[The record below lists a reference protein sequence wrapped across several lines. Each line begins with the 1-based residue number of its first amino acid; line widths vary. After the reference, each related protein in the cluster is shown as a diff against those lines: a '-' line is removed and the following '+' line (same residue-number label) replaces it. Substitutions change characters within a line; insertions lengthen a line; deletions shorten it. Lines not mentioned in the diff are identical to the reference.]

1 MAFCKKCGAL
11 LTFANGVCPKC
22 GTQAHAGFQGKNKLE
37 FSSGNSGFTKSV
49 LVNQLESYLQLL
61 IDNEELQSM
70 IKPQNNFPSMPVTY
84 KKRSF
89 MKFFWPFLVGGVV
102 GGYGVYFLAS
112 FIIAYNAAYGSH
124 TYSTSQAA
132 SVSAMGDAF
141 AGLIVALIVAAVI
154 IFFGVKVA
162 KRKQEDF
169 NRNADYM
176 NQEAEARY
184 NQGINNQKMLDLF
197 QSNLNEMRK
206 YEPLIPY
213 EYRNP
218 SYVGAIIDLLQ
229 EDKAQSIEE
238 AIAML

>member
-11 LTFANGVCPKC
+11 LPFANGVCSKC
-22 GTQAHAGFQGKNKLE
+22 GTQAHTGYQGKNKLE

-70 IKPQNNFPSMPVTY
+70 IKPQSNFPSMPTTY

-89 MKFFWPFLVGGVV
+89 MKFFWPFLVGGLV
-102 GGYGVYFLAS
+102 GGYGVYFLAT
-112 FIIAYNAAYGSH
+112 FIIAYNAATSSQMY
-124 TYSTSQAA
+124 TNSQAA
-132 SVSAMGDAF
+132 SASMLGDTF
-141 AGLIVALIVAAVI
+141 AGFIIALIVAAVI
-154 IFFGVKVA
+154 IFFGVKVS

-169 NRNADYM
+169 NRNADLM

-184 NQGINNQKMLDLF
+184 NAGINNQKMLDLF

-218 SYVGAIIDLLQ
+218 SHVGAIIDLIK
-229 EDKAQSIEE
+229 EDKAQTIEE